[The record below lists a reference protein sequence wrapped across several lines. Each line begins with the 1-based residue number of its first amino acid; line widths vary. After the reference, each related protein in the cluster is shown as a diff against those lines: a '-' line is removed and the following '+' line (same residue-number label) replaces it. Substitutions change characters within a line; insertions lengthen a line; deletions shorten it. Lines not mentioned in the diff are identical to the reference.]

1 MTAMG
6 EEDASLLLLDR
17 QIMELNDRISA
28 LKRVITGLE
37 NRGGDSVNQFRLLSD
52 MFGVLS
58 AIKDFR
64 MQLQAD
70 LDKGR

>member
-28 LKRVITGLE
+28 LRVVITGLK
-37 NRGGDSVNQFRLLSD
+37 NRGGDPVNQFRLLSD
-52 MFGVLS
+52 MLDVLS
-58 AIKDFR
+58 AIKCFR
-64 MQLQAD
+64 IHLKAD
-70 LDKGR
+70 LNKRR